1 MNQWINN
8 SSETISSLAAKE
20 RLISKKCIKKKKIL
34 LNFELAKQ
42 PIECIKYIIVHEMI
56 HLLERY
62 HNDNFKS
69 LMDKYMPNWIE
80 RKKLLEYYPLCCC

>member
-1 MNQWINN
+1 
-8 SSETISSLAAKE
+8 
-20 RLISKKCIKKKKIL
+20 
-34 LNFELAKQ
+34 
-42 PIECIKYIIVHEMI
+42 MI